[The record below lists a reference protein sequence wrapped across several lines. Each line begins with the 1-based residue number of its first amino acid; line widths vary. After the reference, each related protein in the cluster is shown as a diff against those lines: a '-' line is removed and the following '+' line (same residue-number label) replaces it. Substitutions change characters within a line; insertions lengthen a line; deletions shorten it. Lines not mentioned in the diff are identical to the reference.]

1 MSFIYY
7 KVLFLML
14 IPSFLLIYLLITKQ
28 SKIENYFSK
37 SALKKLSISNQ
48 YLSNKTRNLLLFL
61 SLIFMIIALAR
72 PVSNE
77 KIKEIESNLIPIIIA
92 IDISKSMKANDLYP
106 NRVDF
111 AKRKLLNILEI
122 SSNNNIGIIL
132 FAKTS
137 FLLSPL
143 TQDFNSLKILLN
155 NLDTAINFDNGTN
168 IYSVI
173 ETSQKLLKDYSNKNL
188 ILLTDGG
195 DNQNF
200 DKEIKFAKQNN
211 IKIYTIALATK
222 EGSVIQEKNGNYL
235 TDKKGNIVNLKLN
248 EKIKD
253 LSLKTDGG
261 YIEYSLNNSDINQ
274 IINDINNKF
283 TKEKFEKKEYKTYTE
298 LFYYPLFIAIVLLLF
313 AFSSLPNLKNLKLS
327 IFIIF
332 VSFNFLKTDL
342 LAFSIFDFKTIK
354 EANNAY
360 KEGDFVKASK
370 EFDKLDENEFR
381 DYNLANS
388 LYKNN
393 NFEEAIKLYE
403 NIKTTSSDLE
413 FKRLHNL
420 GNSYVQINDLNNALK
435 KYEEALKLK
444 NDSKTRD
451 NLELVKSILEKKE
464 DNQNNKPQNNQE
476 EKKKDNKP
484 SKNNNINKEESKIKQ
499 NEMIEDIQEEKWL
512 KEIENQKTNSLLK
525 KMESS
530 NEDSITN
537 PW

>member
-28 SKIENYFSK
+28 NKIENYFSK
-37 SALKKLSISNQ
+37 KALKKLSISNQ
-48 YLSNKTRNLLLFL
+48 YLSTKTRNLLLFL

-77 KIKEIESNLIPIIIA
+77 KTKEIESNLIPIIIA
-92 IDISKSMKANDLYP
+92 IDVSKSMKANDLYP

-111 AKRKLLNILEI
+111 AKRKILNILEI
-122 SSNNNIGIIL
+122 SSNNTIGVIL
-132 FAKTS
+132 FAKSS

-155 NLDTAINFDNGTN
+155 NLDTTINFDNGTN
-168 IYSVI
+168 IYSTI
-173 ETSQKLLKDYSNKNL
+173 ETSQKLLKNYSNKNL

-195 DNQNF
+195 DNEDF
-200 DKEIKFAKQNN
+200 GKEIKFAKQNN

-222 EGSVIQEKNGNYL
+222 EGSVIQEENGNYL

-274 IINDINNKF
+274 IINDINNKS
-283 TKEKFEKKEYKTYTE
+283 TEGKFEKKEYKTYTE

-313 AFSSLPNLKNLKLS
+313 AFSSFPNLKNLKLS

-332 VSFNFLKTDL
+332 ISFNFLKTDL
-342 LAFSIFDFKTIK
+342 LAFSIFDFNTIQ
-354 EANNAY
+354 EANKAY
-360 KEGDFVKASK
+360 ETGDFQKASK
-370 EFDKLDENEFR
+370 EFDKLDKNEFR

-420 GNSYVQINDLNNALK
+420 GNSYAQINDFNNALK
-435 KYEEALKLK
+435 NYEEALKLK
-444 NDSKTRD
+444 NDSKTKD

-464 DNQNNKPQNNQE
+464 DNQNNKSQSNQE
-476 EKKKDNKP
+476 EKQTNP
-484 SKNNNINKEESKIKQ
+484 QKNNNIKEEESESKQ
-499 NEMIEDIQEEKWL
+499 SEMIQDIQEEKWL

-530 NEDSITN
+530 SEDSITN

>member
-155 NLDTAINFDNGTN
+155 NLDTTINFDNGTN

-370 EFDKLDENEFR
+370 EFDKLDTNEFR

-476 EKKKDNKP
+476 EKKKDNKA

>member
-332 VSFNFLKTDL
+332 ISFNFLKTDL

-370 EFDKLDENEFR
+370 EFDKLDENEFK

-464 DNQNNKPQNNQE
+464 DNQNNEPQNNQE

-530 NEDSITN
+530 NEDSIIN